1 MSPNNRGIVH
11 IIPHD
16 DRDMMVGS
24 TDSKFRLLSA
34 LPEEVLTHLLCYLE
48 PFWVSW
54 LQNNIKNRE
63 LLQRITNVL
72 PELKVE
78 HPSKTISPFP
88 GPSFIDYG
96 RMTVRPILHRK
107 IRQLQKSNK
116 LKVGCNNA
124 GFRFGQH
131 VRIRWDNA
139 NSYFQRYYKPSELV
153 GKFGY
158 IVGCTPCYVDVA
170 MGNLWSDAHVTIK
183 RKKNECV
190 VPS

>member
-1 MSPNNRGIVH
+1 
-11 IIPHD
+11 
-16 DRDMMVGS
+16 MMVGS

-190 VPS
+190 VLS

>member
-1 MSPNNRGIVH
+1 
-11 IIPHD
+11 
-16 DRDMMVGS
+16 MMVGS

-48 PFWVSW
+48 PFWVSL